1 MSDPT
6 PLLVPMAIQA
16 LLTNSHVQADPNRPF
31 ERWTPAYSALNTFDQ
46 VMPAP
51 FAEDTKV
58 PPELGV
64 HLYWKLP
71 AGYTHGTAPH
81 PSATVAFP
89 CIPNRWLV
97 GRLATATPG
106 ATPLLTAWIIH
117 SDYLGAD
124 GTNEVADPLTSQPGN
139 ATLTGMG
146 RSMKIEEW
154 TGEPGGQ
161 MFLRATGISDVT
173 FTAYQPSLTDV
184 LSFYDSEAQS
194 LAEGTM
200 LTYWV
205 CGWYSDPT
213 QDVLATSTPDQLDWS
228 VLGNPPAAPSI
239 SVVHGMV
246 HGMQWQT
253 SAAPPIVDPDASSMK
268 VSVGYTAVDALAA
281 MLGDPTGTTET
292 LLEAFQYGALETLDD
307 ADGLAQLEL
316 KIRKAWFGA
325 TPGGTRWKIVPV
337 SQAQQDE
344 TQLSGAT
351 ITTPFALDGK
361 QAAWLA
367 ALNVTQRN
375 YDEALRTLKTMQ
387 WELFALWWKGQRIP
401 YALKTQAGEQQQHG
415 LDLTV
420 IETMI
425 QTALGT
431 TAPGPSLTAV
441 TTQQALV
448 ASLWSQLPDPT
459 DPNSIASFAPR
470 IPDNTPV
477 PPPQTPPLPLPLALR
492 PAAMPAFY
500 HPADPVVLVAGMT
513 PSTNEPD
520 TSVDLPCRTLDA
532 LVTGVNVPGGGT
544 LTRASGTLAG
554 AITLPT
560 TQALPPAIAAA
571 AQAIAVEAFF
581 ADPKNAQ
588 VILTD
593 GLGSADPG
601 VQTAL
606 TANMG
611 DGTAQIS
618 TIANPLQASFA
629 FQPWTQAWS
638 PLFLQWDILWYP
650 TVSNTP
656 SGAWVP
662 PPPAVSGGE
671 NQQQDNWFFDQSG
684 WAFDG
689 SDNVSARG
697 GEFYE
702 WTGGQLWPLPPIL
715 PTPPPSLPPSP
726 PVSAQEYFGR
736 SFLTPHAMDM
746 FLKRIATYVALHPDD
761 ANMIALQSAIDAISS
776 SRFLSQ
782 SLSGFNDAF
791 LMRSGEVSAPPPP
804 GDIATAIG
812 AENRAVPMVL
822 LGDQDLDFGAGTSFF
837 FPVRGGFFQFKRLV
851 IVDSYGQVLD
861 LLLANNNGTGDYST
875 FQPIRGAG
883 LAPTPDTTIYNPATV
898 VRQAPRVV
906 QPNRLN
912 IRLFDATDDTKEV
925 YYAPDA
931 DPVCGW
937 LMPNHLDRSIAV
949 YDAGGTVLGE
959 LIVLADDTTTPPG
972 FKVDWLPPPGPN
984 PAITDPSQI
993 PNLHLRAALSP
1004 FTQGSTLADPVTAFQ
1019 ALYQSIDETLW
1030 TVDPPGGQSDHDLAV
1045 LIGRPLALIRV
1056 ELQLELYG
1064 NAATNQ
1070 SWRDTLQA
1078 QDSGLSTFSF
1088 PIRLGSPELLDD
1100 GVIGY
1105 FTSDNYARF
1114 NAVHASKT
1122 ATSPYVVP
1130 VVPGNYLSLPFVDS
1144 GQAPTVMLTMLL
1156 DPRGKIHANTG
1167 MQPVTSFVLP
1177 PEFYT
1182 GALRRMGVTFRVG
1195 PVLTQPDTV
1204 RMPVP
1209 AEKNGTWAWMRHIGA
1224 GTDPADW
1231 ETDAIVTAD
1240 ASARLA
1246 DKPPRLMD
1254 GWLQFTPKSGL

>member
-1 MSDPT
+1 
-6 PLLVPMAIQA
+6 MA
-16 LLTNSHVQADPNRPF
+16 
-31 ERWTPAYSALNTFDQ
+31 ENT
-46 VMPAP
+46 
-51 FAEDTKV
+51 K
-58 PPELGV
+58 
-64 HLYWKLP
+64 
-71 AGYTHGTAPH
+71 
-81 PSATVAFP
+81 
-89 CIPNRWLV
+89 
-97 GRLATATPG
+97 
-106 ATPLLTAWIIH
+106 
-117 SDYLGAD
+117 
-124 GTNEVADPLTSQPGN
+124 
-139 ATLTGMG
+139 
-146 RSMKIEEW
+146 
-154 TGEPGGQ
+154 
-161 MFLRATGISDVT
+161 
-173 FTAYQPSLTDV
+173 
-184 LSFYDSEAQS
+184 
-194 LAEGTM
+194 

-205 CGWYSDPT
+205 CGWYSDPA
-213 QDVLATSTPDQLDWS
+213 QDVLATQTPGQLDWS
-228 VLGNPPAAPSI
+228 VLGNPPAAPSV

-246 HGMQWQT
+246 YGLNWQT
-253 SAAPPIVDPDASSMK
+253 SAPPPIVDPDASSMK

-292 LLEAFQYGALETLDD
+292 LLEAFQYGALESLDD
-307 ADGLAQLEL
+307 ADGVAQLEL

-337 SQAQQDE
+337 SQAQADE
-344 TQLSGAT
+344 TQLSGAV
-351 ITTPFALDGK
+351 IPPAFALDAN
-361 QAAWLA
+361 QDAWLA
-367 ALNVTQRN
+367 ALNVVQRN
-375 YDEALRTLKTMQ
+375 YDRALRQLKTMQ
-387 WELFALWWKGQRIP
+387 WELFALWWKSQRIP
-401 YALKTQAGEQQQHG
+401 QALKTQAGEQQGWG
-415 LDLTV
+415 LDLDA
-420 IETMI
+420 IEKMI
-425 QTALGT
+425 LAALGT
-431 TAPGPSLTAV
+431 TAPGPSLAAV

-448 ASLWSQLPDPT
+448 ASLWNQLPDPT
-459 DPNSIASFAPR
+459 DPNSIATFSAH
-470 IPDNTPV
+470 IPDNAPV
-477 PPPQTPPLPLPLALR
+477 PPATALPLSLR

-520 TSVDLPCRTLDA
+520 TSTDLPCRTLDA
-532 LVTGVNVPGGGT
+532 VTTGVHVPSGGT

-554 AITLPT
+554 AIALPA

-571 AQAIAVEAFF
+571 AQAIAIEAFF
-581 ADPKNAQ
+581 VDPNNAQ

-593 GLGSADPG
+593 GLGSADPT
-601 VQTAL
+601 VLSAL
-606 TANMG
+606 TANMA
-611 DGTAQIS
+611 DGTAQLS

-638 PLFLQWDILWYP
+638 PLFLQWEIQWFP
-650 TVSNTP
+650 TVANTP
-656 SGAWVP
+656 SGTPAP
-662 PPPAVSGGE
+662 PLAAVFGGYS
-671 NQQQDNWFFDQSG
+671 QQLDNWAFDQTG
-684 WAFDG
+684 WTFDG
-689 SDNVSARG
+689 SDNVIARG
-697 GEFYE
+697 GEYYE
-702 WTGGQLWPLPPIL
+702 WTGGELWDPTLAAPVPPQ
-715 PTPPPSLPPSP
+715 SY
-726 PVSAQEYFGR
+726 VGR
-736 SFLTPHAMDM
+736 SFLTPHAMDT
-746 FLKRIATYVALHPDD
+746 FLGRLNKYVQLHPDD
-761 ANMIALQSAIDAISS
+761 ADMTAVQGAIDAISG

-791 LMRSGEVSAPPPP
+791 VMRSGAVSSPPPP
-804 GDIATAIG
+804 GDIATAIAG
-812 AENRAVPMVL
+812 EGRAIPMVE
-822 LGDQDLDFGAGTSFF
+822 LGDQDLDYGTGTPFF
-837 FPVRGGFFQFKRLV
+837 FPVRGGFFQFQRLV

-861 LLLANNNGTGDYST
+861 LLYANGNGTGNAAD

-883 LAPTPDTTIYNPATV
+883 LAPMAGTTIENPAMR

-906 QPNRLN
+906 QPTRLN

-937 LMPNHLDRSIAV
+937 LMPNHLDKSIAV
-949 YDAGGTVLGE
+949 YDADGTVLGE
-959 LIVLADDTTTPPG
+959 MIVLADETTTPPG

-993 PNLHLRAALSP
+993 PNPHLRAALSP
-1004 FTQGSTLADPVTAFQ
+1004 FLHGSTIADPVTAFQ

-1045 LIGRPLALIRV
+1045 LIGRPLALVRL

-1105 FTSDNYARF
+1105 FTSDNYAQF

-1130 VVPGNYLSLPFVDS
+1130 VVPGNYLSLPFVDT

-1182 GALRRMGVTFRVG
+1182 GALRQMGVTFRVG
-1195 PVLTQPDTV
+1195 PVLTAHDTV

-1209 AEKNGTWAWMRHIGA
+1209 AEQNGSWAWMHHTGA